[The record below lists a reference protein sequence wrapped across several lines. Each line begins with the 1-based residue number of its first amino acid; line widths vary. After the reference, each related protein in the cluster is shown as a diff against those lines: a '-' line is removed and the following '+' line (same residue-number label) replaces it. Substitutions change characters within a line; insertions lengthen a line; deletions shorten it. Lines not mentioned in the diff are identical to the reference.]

1 MKDFK
6 AIQWFLN
13 ELPDLRKNG
22 LLDAST
28 AERLTAH
35 YREELG
41 GPPVRNTLF
50 FCLGTLGALLIAAAV
65 ILLTAYNWDMIE
77 KPGRIANSFV
87 PFLLAAGF
95 GIFVIVRGKDGV
107 WREGAALF
115 LGAGILS
122 LNALISQIYH
132 IEGEPG
138 GFLALNLPFLLALT
152 VMFRANVLALLTAT
166 ALIPFS
172 FFLLQPDG
180 DVPSWFAPVYIL
192 LWTPYAVRQIRK
204 GSFLLRWGAVA
215 AAIALLTWG
224 QCVLAIPL
232 AGAAFL
238 CGGLNF
244 HRLQAGAWSRDPW
257 IQSAYLLLTVYF
269 LICTFTTQPVL
280 CKEFSMLTA
289 GSVTLL
295 FLFML
300 AAELRRNCNA
310 LNLTVAFCA
319 AYPYLAV
326 LKTEWAI
333 PAAFGFLILLAAMFL
348 IDGFRRS
355 DLLLMNLGQLQLYA
369 LLVAHFFSADSIL
382 TRAGAFFTAGVAFL
396 VLNFFLSRHFR
407 GKGAPEQ

>member
-28 AERLTAH
+28 AERLTTH

-41 GPPVRNTLF
+41 APPVRNTLF

-77 KPGRIANSFV
+77 KPGRIAISFV

-172 FFLLQPDG
+172 FF
-180 DVPSWFAPVYIL
+180 
-192 LWTPYAVRQIRK
+192 
-204 GSFLLRWGAVA
+204 RWGAVA

-333 PAAFGFLILLAAMFL
+333 PAAFGFLILFAAMFL

-382 TRAGAFFTAGVAFL
+382 TRAGAFFAAGVAFL

>member
-1 MKDFK
+1 M
-6 AIQWFLN
+6 
-13 ELPDLRKNG
+13 
-22 LLDAST
+22 
-28 AERLTAH
+28 
-35 YREELG
+35 
-41 GPPVRNTLF
+41 
-50 FCLGTLGALLIAAAV
+50 LIAAAV

-77 KPGRIANSFV
+77 KPGRIAISFV

-204 GSFLLRWGAVA
+204 GSLLLRWGAVA

-269 LICTFTTQPVL
+269 LICTFTIQPVL

-382 TRAGAFFTAGVAFL
+382 TRAGAFFAAGVAFL

>member
-6 AIQWFLN
+6 AIQWFLD
-13 ELPDLRKNG
+13 ELPDLQKNG

-35 YREELG
+35 YRNELNG
-41 GPPVRNTLF
+41 NPVRNTLF
-50 FCLGTLGALLIAAAV
+50 FCLGALGALLIAAAV
-65 ILLTAYNWDMIE
+65 ILLTAYNWDMIAR
-77 KPGRIANSFV
+77 PGRIAISFI

-95 GIFVIVRGKDGV
+95 GMFVIVRGKSGV

-132 IEGEPG
+132 IEGEPA

-152 VMFRANVLALLTAT
+152 MLFRANVLALLTAA
-166 ALIPFS
+166 ALIPFTC
-172 FFLLQPDG
+172 FLLQPDG
-180 DVPSWFAPVYIL
+180 DVPSWLAPVYIL
-192 LWTPYAVRQIRK
+192 LWIPYAVWQIRK
-204 GSFLLRWGAVA
+204 GSLLVRWGAIA
-215 AAIALLTWG
+215 AAAALLTWG
-224 QCVLAIPL
+224 KSALVLPL

-244 HRLQAGAWSRDPW
+244 RRIHGNAWYRDPW
-257 IQSAYLLLTVYF
+257 IQCAYLLLSVYL
-269 LICTFTTQPVL
+269 LICTFTAKPL
-280 CKEFSMLTA
+280 CGREFSLLQT

-295 FLFML
+295 FLLML

-319 AYPYLAV
+319 AYPFLAV

-333 PAAFGFLILLAAMFL
+333 PAAFGFLILLAAIFL

-396 VLNFFLSRHFR
+396 VLNFYLSRHFR
-407 GKGAPEQ
+407 GKGAAVQ

>member
-41 GPPVRNTLF
+41 APPVRNTLF

-77 KPGRIANSFV
+77 KPGRIAISFV

-95 GIFVIVRGKDGV
+95 GRVVIVRGKDGV

-204 GSFLLRWGAVA
+204 GSLLLRWGAVA

-257 IQSAYLLLTVYF
+257 IQCAYLAITSYLLV
-269 LICTFTTQPVL
+269 CTFTAEPVL
-280 CKEFSMLTA
+280 CKEFSMLTT
-289 GSVTLL
+289 GIVILL
-295 FLFML
+295 FLLML
-300 AAELRRNCNA
+300 AAELWRNCNA

-319 AYPYLAV
+319 AYPFLAV

-355 DLLLMNLGQLQLYA
+355 DLLLINLGQLQLYA
-369 LLVAHFFSADSIL
+369 LLVAHFFSAGSIL
-382 TRAGAFFTAGVAFL
+382 TRAAAFFATGVAFL
-396 VLNFFLSRHFR
+396 VLNFYLSRHFR
-407 GKGAPEQ
+407 GKGAAEQ